1 MWIEVASPHS
11 GRMVRVR
18 LKDVGRSVRDEGGRI
33 FFVLDRSDGGG
44 YYASLTRT
52 GGAKAEKDYLDML
65 DKQDAAKASGE
76 ERSQQQI
83 HDATGKARSKL
94 KGRLILALIL
104 AVVAAAA
111 WALTLGPLAKKT
123 TPGQAPDKTQDAK
136 QKEAPAGS

>member
-18 LKDVGRSVRDEGGRI
+18 LKDVGRSVRDEEGRI

-52 GGAKAEKDYLDML
+52 GGAKAEKEYLDML

-83 HDATGKARSKL
+83 FDATGKARSKL
-94 KGRLILALIL
+94 KGRVLLVLILAAL
-104 AVVAAAA
+104 AAAA
-111 WALTLGPLAKKT
+111 WAFTLGPLAKKAPT
-123 TPGQAPDKTQDAK
+123 DGAPQKPLETPVKQDAK
-136 QKEAPAGS
+136 

>member
-18 LKDVGRSVRDEGGRI
+18 LKDVGRSVRDEEGRI

-44 YYASLTRT
+44 YYASLTRV

-76 ERSQQQI
+76 DRSQQQI
-83 HDATGKARSKL
+83 FDATGKARSKL
-94 KGRLILALIL
+94 KGRVILVLILAAL
-104 AVVAAAA
+104 AAAA
-111 WALTLGPLAKKT
+111 WAFTLGPLAKKS
-123 TPGQAPDKTQDAK
+123 TPGQTTDKQQDSK
-136 QKEAPAGS
+136 QKETPAGS